1 MLDGCDALSLIVSL
15 GLSRNEFPVA
25 RDRAAFQAIASM
37 RRCVKTSFARLC
49 NPLLKQRNA
58 MLEVNDTQ
66 IELLRARAERAPLI
80 SIKQAAKRYSVS
92 VRTLRRLQ
100 AAGKMPERVKQ
111 SRRLMYPKAELDLLF
126 KAADTVNL

>member
-1 MLDGCDALSLIVSL
+1 
-15 GLSRNEFPVA
+15 
-25 RDRAAFQAIASM
+25 
-37 RRCVKTSFARLC
+37 
-49 NPLLKQRNA
+49 